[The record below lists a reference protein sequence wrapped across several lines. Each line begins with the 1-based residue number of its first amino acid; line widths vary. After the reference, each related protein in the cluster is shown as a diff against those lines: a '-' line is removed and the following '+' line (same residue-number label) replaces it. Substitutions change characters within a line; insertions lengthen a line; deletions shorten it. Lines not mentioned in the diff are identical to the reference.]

1 MSEVNQEATKRNVLQ
16 GHLDRLL
23 ESREL
28 PKTICPSEVARALNR
43 QELASSGFSSWR
55 ESMSDIRILVSEMR
69 SRGEVEVLQKGSVL
83 EGDLGDGLENVT
95 GPIRV
100 RKTS

>member
-1 MSEVNQEATKRNVLQ
+1 MAETVQQAARRNILQ
-16 GHLDRLL
+16 THLDRLL

-28 PKTICPSEVARALNR
+28 PKTICPSEVARALNS
-43 QELASSGFSSWR
+43 QELARSGYSSWR
-55 ESMSDIRILVSEMR
+55 DSMSDIRTLVSEMR
-69 SRGEVEVLQKGSVL
+69 SRGKVEVLQKGSVL